1 MLYENSYERALKFAD
16 SEAYDSVEFNSEWQ
30 GYDVFVAYSE
40 EGSYTG
46 FPDFV
51 LVDAK
56 KARWATTDE
65 TMSIF
70 FA

>member
-16 SEAYDSVEFNSEWQ
+16 SEAYDSVEFHSEWQ